1 MQLADD
7 GNLTPR
13 GETEMNATRS
23 MRWAVFAAAVVLG
36 LTRPVWAGN
45 ASDNSDVTFAV
56 GNSISITEATG
67 NFTLTFTDTVNGS
80 VSSGETVIYTVKAN
94 NMPNAALTG
103 AVSAKVS
110 ALVDGISLKAFP
122 GDYTNSG
129 TSGNAILSKVAAEMV
144 IGATAVNI
152 YNKDAGSGNQDK
164 VLNGTI
170 PIHYRGV
177 ATRDLAD
184 TDGGTTTLTVTL
196 KDA

>member
-1 MQLADD
+1 
-7 GNLTPR
+7 
-13 GETEMNATRS
+13 MNATRS
-23 MRWAVFAAAVVLG
+23 MRWAVFAAAIVLG